1 MSQLR
6 YIRATGSRPAR
17 RSGAPSGRSR
27 SNCPNLGAATRPLSS
42 QVHLYPCQRPA
53 KAAKCMRS
61 RRRIQ
66 DAIMIFN
73 SKLFSSFALVGAL
86 GLVPVTASSFAA
98 ADTTNYQELEKFMS
112 VYERVKANYVERVD
126 DHTLI
131 KGAIDGMLAALDPH
145 SSYAEGDEFQSLKAT
160 TDGNYGGI
168 GLSVV
173 SEDGVVKVISPT
185 EDTPAWRAG
194 IKSGDY
200 ITHVNGELLY
210 GMTSDEAVDKMKG
223 QPGTPVKIT
232 IVRPGR
238 DKPFDVALV
247 RERIEL
253 RPVKWEVKDGVGYL
267 NINTFAGNVGE
278 QTKAALVAI
287 DKATGGHPIGYVVDL
302 RSNPGGLLDQAV
314 DVADDFLDSGEIVS
328 QRGRTKDDIERYYAR
343 PGDMAHGLPVIVL
356 TDAGTASASEI
367 VAGALQDHRR
377 ALIMGET
384 SFGKG
389 SVQTVVQTGPD
400 AALRLTTARYYTPSG
415 RSVQAGG
422 IQPDVEV
429 PQLSD
434 SDYKDRKVVREAD
447 LRRHLLAQAK
457 VEDKLLEADDSPDP
471 RFSAKAEDLEKKGIK
486 DFQLYYAINT
496 LKRLGSPA
504 AIASTA
510 AAKRSR

>member
-1 MSQLR
+1 M
-6 YIRATGSRPAR
+6 
-17 RSGAPSGRSR
+17 
-27 SNCPNLGAATRPLSS
+27 NFN
-42 QVHLYPCQRPA
+42 A
-53 KAAKCMRS
+53 K
-61 RRRIQ
+61 
-66 DAIMIFN
+66 
-73 SKLFSSFALVGAL
+73 LLSSFALVGAL
-86 GLVPVTASSFAA
+86 GLVPVTATSFAA

-112 VYERVKANYVERVD
+112 VYERVKANYVDPVD

-145 SSYAEGDEFQSLKAT
+145 SSYAEASDFDQLKTT
-160 TDGNYGGI
+160 TDGNYGGL
-168 GLSVV
+168 GLTV
-173 SEDGVVKVISPT
+173 SIEDGAVKVVAPT

-194 IKSGDY
+194 IKAGDY
-200 ITHVNGELLY
+200 ITHINGELVY
-210 GMTSDEAVDKMKG
+210 GLNLDEAVAKMKG
-223 QPGTPVKIT
+223 DPGTTVKLT
-232 IVRPGR
+232 LVRPGR
-238 DKPFDVALV
+238 DKPIDVTV
-247 RERIEL
+247 TRERIEL
-253 RPVKWEVKDGVGYL
+253 RPVKWEIKDGVGYI
-267 NINTFAGNVGE
+267 NINTFTGNVGE

-287 DKATGGHPIGYVVDL
+287 DKATGGHPLGYVVDL

-377 ALIMGET
+377 AIVMGEK

-400 AALRLTTARYYTPSG
+400 SALRLTTARYYTPSG

-422 IQPDVEV
+422 IQPDIDV

-434 SDYKDRKVVREAD
+434 PDYKDRQVVREVD

-457 VEDKLLEADDSPDP
+457 VDDKLLDSDDTPDP
-471 RFSAKAEDLEKKGIK
+471 RFSDKPDELAKRGIK
-486 DFQLYYAINT
+486 DYQLYYAINT
-496 LKRLGSPA
+496 LKRLAAPA
-504 AIASTA
+504 SIASA
-510 AAKRSR
+510 GASKHSR

>member
-1 MSQLR
+1 MKFTAKFL
-6 YIRATGSRPAR
+6 P
-17 RSGAPSGRSR
+17 
-27 SNCPNLGAATRPLSS
+27 PL
-42 QVHLYPCQRPA
+42 
-53 KAAKCMRS
+53 
-61 RRRIQ
+61 
-66 DAIMIFN
+66 
-73 SKLFSSFALVGAL
+73 ALVGAL
-86 GLVPVTASSFAA
+86 ALVPVTASSFAA

-112 VYERVKANYVERVD
+112 VYERVKANYVEPVD

-145 SSYAEGDEFQSLKAT
+145 SSYVEGADFDQLKTT
-160 TDGNYGGI
+160 TDGNYGGL
-168 GLSVV
+168 GLTV
-173 SEDGVVKVISPT
+173 SLEDGVVKVIAPT

-200 ITHVNGELLY
+200 ITHINGEFLNDITL
-210 GMTSDEAVDKMKG
+210 DQAVEKMKG
-223 QPGTPVKIT
+223 QPGTPVKLT

-238 DKPFDVALV
+238 DKPFDVTLV

-253 RPVKWEVKDGVGYL
+253 RPVKWEIKDGVGYI
-267 NINTFAGNVGE
+267 NIDTFTGNVGE
-278 QTKAALVAI
+278 QVKSALLSI

-314 DVADDFLDSGEIVS
+314 DVADDFLDSGEVVS
-328 QRGRTKDDIERYYAR
+328 QRGRTRDDIERYYAR

-367 VAGALQDHRR
+367 VAGALQDHHR

-422 IQPDVEV
+422 IRPDIEV
-429 PQLSD
+429 PQLTD
-434 SDYKDRKVVREAD
+434 PDYKDRKFIREAD
-447 LRRHLLAQAK
+447 LRNHLLAQK
-457 VEDKLLEADDSPDP
+457 TVDQKLLETDQTPDP
-471 RFSAKAEDLEKKGIK
+471 RFLAKADDLKKQGIK
-486 DFQLYYAINT
+486 DFQLYYALNT
-496 LKRLGSPA
+496 LKRLAAPA
-504 AIASTA
+504 HETIAAGGA
-510 AAKRSR
+510 ASKKSR

>member
-1 MSQLR
+1 MKFNAKLL
-6 YIRATGSRPAR
+6 P
-17 RSGAPSGRSR
+17 
-27 SNCPNLGAATRPLSS
+27 PL
-42 QVHLYPCQRPA
+42 
-53 KAAKCMRS
+53 
-61 RRRIQ
+61 
-66 DAIMIFN
+66 
-73 SKLFSSFALVGAL
+73 ALVGAL
-86 GLVPVTASSFAA
+86 ALVPVTASSFAA

-112 VYERVKANYVERVD
+112 VYERVKASYVEPVD

-145 SSYAEGDEFQSLKAT
+145 SSYAEGADFDQLKTT
-160 TDGNYGGI
+160 TDGNYGGL
-168 GLSVV
+168 GLTV
-173 SEDGVVKVISPT
+173 SLEDGIVKVIAPT

-194 IKSGDY
+194 IKPGDF
-200 ITHVNGELLY
+200 ITHINGEFLNDITL
-210 GMTSDEAVDKMKG
+210 DQAVEKMKG
-223 QPGTPVKIT
+223 QPGTPVKLT

-238 DKPFDVALV
+238 DKPFDVSIV

-253 RPVKWEVKDGVGYL
+253 RPVKWEIKEGVGYI
-267 NINTFAGNVGE
+267 NIDTFTGNVGE
-278 QTKAALVAI
+278 QVKSALLSI
-287 DKATGGHPIGYVVDL
+287 DKGSGGHPIGYVVDL

-314 DVADDFLDSGEIVS
+314 DVADDFLDSGEVVS

-422 IQPDVEV
+422 IQPDIVV

-434 SDYKDRKVVREAD
+434 PDYKDRRVIREAD
-447 LRRHLLAQAK
+447 LRRHLLAQAQVK
-457 VEDKLLEADDSPDP
+457 DNLLESDTTPDP
-471 RFSAKAEDLEKKGIK
+471 RFTAKPDDLKKQGIK
-486 DFQLYYAINT
+486 DFQLYYALNT
-496 LKRLGSPA
+496 LKRLGGPAPA
-504 AIASTA
+504 AVASA
-510 AAKRSR
+510 SGSPKKSR